1 MKKRLSL
8 ITAVSL
14 CAFGMH
20 AFGIGGDNGVAFHGS
35 VQADLLFPQEDDA
48 IGTGEYDHKLLFNTY
63 ADMHM
68 ISRYVDAGVRVEFMK
83 WPLPGYEPDFAGWG
97 VPNIYVKGHYKGFEL
112 TAGDFYEQFGSG
124 FILRT
129 YEERSLGIDNSIRG
143 GRLKVSA
150 INGVR
155 LTALGGLQRRYWDW
169 KKSSQVYGADAE
181 FVLEDL
187 FSGLGRRGVNW
198 TFGAS
203 YVLKHEDDQN
213 IMVPGHNWRLNL
225 PKCVNAAD
233 VRSEFRKNNFTVM
246 GEFAWKGQDPSFDN
260 NYTYGNGTAVM
271 LSGSYSRSGLSALI
285 QAKRSEN
292 MSFRSQRAA
301 SGTSAFLN
309 NMPVFTYLHTY
320 ALAALYPYA
329 TQAAP
334 GEWAFQ
340 GQFACN
346 FKRNTAVGGRYGT
359 KVKVNLSYIRGLRT
373 QGLQGAT
380 DGLVMGSDGEKT
392 SFFGMGK
399 NYYHDFNIQIEK
411 KWSRSVNQTFMYMNQ
426 MYDKLLEGHP
436 EDGQVKS
443 NIFVLDT
450 KWKID
455 NRFTL
460 RNELQYLH
468 TCQDQKDWVYG
479 LLELSVAPYVMV
491 TVADMWNC
499 GDTDTHYY
507 SFGVAGNYR
516 ANRFQLSYGRTR
528 AGFNC
533 SGGVCRYVPA
543 TRGFQVAYTY
553 TF

>member
-1 MKKRLSL
+1 MKRFSL
-8 ITAVSL
+8 IAAAAV
-14 CAFGMH
+14 CALTMRPFGT
-20 AFGIGGDNGVAFHGS
+20 GGENGVAFHGS
-35 VQADLLFPQEDDA
+35 VQADLLFPQEDEA

-83 WPLPGYEPDFAGWG
+83 WPLPGYENDFAGWG
-97 VPNIYVKGHYKGFEL
+97 VPNVYVKGRYKGFEL

-143 GRLKVSA
+143 GRLKVTA
-150 INGVR
+150 VDGVR
-155 LTALGGLQRRYWDW
+155 LTALGGVQRRYWDW

-187 FSGLGRRGVNW
+187 FHGLRRHDVSW

-203 YVLKHEDDQN
+203 YVLKYESDQN

-225 PKCVNAAD
+225 PEGVNAAD
-233 VRSEFRKNNFTVM
+233 VRSEFRKNNFTVT

-260 NYTYGNGTAVM
+260 NYTYGNGTALM
-271 LSGSYSRSGLSALI
+271 LSGSYSRSGLSALV

-292 MSFRSQRAA
+292 MSFRSQRSA

-340 GQFACN
+340 GQFAYS
-346 FKRNTAVGGRYGT
+346 FKRGTVAGGRYGT

-373 QGLQGAT
+373 LGLEGAT
-380 DGLVMGSDGEKT
+380 DGIVMGSDGERT
-392 SFFGMGK
+392 DFFGMGK
-399 NYYHDFNIQIEK
+399 NYYHDFNVQIEK

-436 EDGQVKS
+436 EEGQVKS

-479 LLELSVAPYVMV
+479 LLELSVAPYVMI

-499 GDTDTHYY
+499 GDTGTHYY
-507 SFGVAGNYR
+507 NFGVAGNYR